1 MRTWSTSIRHY
12 RSRLCLLYLLW
23 SLSPSYSSR
32 PAITPSEVDLTA
44 GPPVCTAPSPL
55 LSSAAGTSEG
65 TDGSQQAA
73 SGRTGRLTRPADQQS
88 QTVPVT
94 APFDPTLADLSQREN
109 PASAS
114 SSSSTYMP
122 VKGSTSRDVNT
133 SSGWAVTPS
142 LSEKPPAVSAVVKP
156 DMATSEGPRTP
167 LQHSDNAALD
177 AAFDEASAATC
188 ASSPEPSASPAT
200 PSSSLRP
207 RLTPLHV
214 TLLYLHLLYAV
225 RLTLHTVRN
234 SITTALIAN
243 PLPPPF
249 ASAPTSASFAKRIGR
264 LRWRISTIR
273 RRCGSSILAWLVVT
287 GGLLA
292 FLASAPADT
301 SGAQGWNVVACA
313 GCFGDLRVADGAGA
327 VNAGA
332 RGWAPLRN
340 VVVLE
345 LVSTLLQAVLAIAPL
360 VVSLGWISSSI
371 SATFLVPSSASA
383 TSTQPIPS
391 YRLPTDNFLSTI
403 ISPFATNLLTIL
415 QVLQLVL
422 ARSPSQRWFS
432 FSTLIVLNAILLP
445 LEELAVVREKKAT
458 EAERVCK
465 LACAFPRRAAR
476 VESASQ
482 DSDIDAT
489 CLVCFEGAFEP
500 EGTVSGARKVTFTTA
515 CELPCGHSFHA
526 ACLARWFALV
536 STCPACHRSSV
547 SPPST
552 TASDHVSA
560 DATAAEGSST
570 HEETSLELPFAGGTS
585 ERDTTDEYPGAVA
598 MRRREQRRAQATLL
612 E

>member
-1 MRTWSTSIRHY
+1 MRVQPETWSTSIRHY

-73 SGRTGRLTRPADQQS
+73 SGRTGRLTRPVDQQS

-243 PLPPPF
+243 PLPPCEMLSF
-249 ASAPTSASFAKRIGR
+249 SSLSAPCFKPSSPSR
-264 LRWRISTIR
+264 LS
-273 RRCGSSILAWLVVT
+273 
-287 GGLLA
+287 
-292 FLASAPADT
+292 
-301 SGAQGWNVVACA
+301 
-313 GCFGDLRVADGAGA
+313 
-327 VNAGA
+327 
-332 RGWAPLRN
+332 
-340 VVVLE
+340 
-345 LVSTLLQAVLAIAPL
+345 
-360 VVSLGWISSSI
+360 
-371 SATFLVPSSASA
+371 SSASA
-383 TSTQPIPS
+383 GYLPPS
-391 YRLPTDNFLSTI
+391 RPPSSCLP
-403 ISPFATNLLTIL
+403 PH
-415 QVLQLVL
+415 
-422 ARSPSQRWFS
+422 
-432 FSTLIVLNAILLP
+432 LLP
-445 LEELAVVREKKAT
+445 RLSQFLRT
-458 EAERVCK
+458 
-465 LACAFPRRAAR
+465 
-476 VESASQ
+476 ASQ
-482 DSDIDAT
+482 PT
-489 CLVCFEGAFEP
+489 
-500 EGTVSGARKVTFTTA
+500 TFSQ
-515 CELPCGHSFHA
+515 P
-526 ACLARWFALV
+526 
-536 STCPACHRSSV
+536 SSRL
-547 SPPST
+547 SRR
-552 TASDHVSA
+552 
-560 DATAAEGSST
+560 
-570 HEETSLELPFAGGTS
+570 TS
-585 ERDTTDEYPGAVA
+585 
-598 MRRREQRRAQATLL
+598 
-612 E
+612 